1 MIPTILKSGPSMRK
15 GRFHNGGPIAYG
27 RDAKM
32 RNPYIRV
39 YNMQSRMQIC
49 LFFFSKNGIHIEIP
63 IPNGYERGEHTMMRM

>member
-39 YNMQSRMQIC
+39 QYAVAYAN
-49 LFFFSKNGIHIEIP
+49 LFVFFSKNGIHIELP